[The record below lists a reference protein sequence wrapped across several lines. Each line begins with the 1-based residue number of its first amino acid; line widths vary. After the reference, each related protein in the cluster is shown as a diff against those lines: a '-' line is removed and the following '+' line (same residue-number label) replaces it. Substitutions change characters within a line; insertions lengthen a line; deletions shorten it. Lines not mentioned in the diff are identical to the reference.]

1 MKVFRAVA
9 MLVCGLAVLGVSR
22 GQTPAPPSRWTQ
34 PAAELAGQIAELL
47 GPGQAFLTVRN
58 LSTIKSDDV
67 AEIRK
72 LVEQD
77 LKARGVMS
85 GGVESANAIRITL
98 SEDLRERLWVAEI
111 IEGSETRVAMVHVDP
126 ASAALKATTERMM
139 LRRERITEFVSRIG
153 GNVQEYP
160 VVDAAEVNGEFI
172 VMYPDRISIFGKDAR
187 GWSEANTFVIE
198 KKLAR
203 DPRGVVVADAGGSG
217 FSAWVPGAECAGS
230 FSAPVAGAKSDSGW
244 SVHCH
249 TSDDPWPVY
258 QSSDTSAPALRAFY
272 NSARNFFTGV
282 VTPSV
287 GVDLPAFYTAGMV
300 PRAAGGAALL
310 IAGIDGKVQLAEN
323 GALHLVAGTRDWGS
337 DFAVVRSGCGTGTQ
351 VITSGSG
358 QGTADSL
365 RAFEIS
371 ALEAVPASGPL
382 TIDGSVTGLW
392 SAPDGKSVFAVVR
405 TAADSYEVDR
415 VTALCN

>member
-1 MKVFRAVA
+1 
-9 MLVCGLAVLGVSR
+9 LAS
-22 GQTPAPPSRWTQ
+22 
-34 PAAELAGQIAELL
+34 QIAELL
-47 GPGQAFLTVRN
+47 GPGQAFLTMRN
-58 LSTIKSDDV
+58 VSTIQSNDIPQ
-67 AEIRK
+67 IRK

-85 GGVESANAIRITL
+85 SGVESANAIRITL
-98 SEDLRERLWVAEI
+98 SENSRERLWVAEI

-126 ASAALKATTERMM
+126 ASAAPAITTERMI
-139 LRRERITEFVSRIG
+139 LRRERIAGFPSRIG
-153 GNVQEYP
+153 GNVQDSP
-160 VVDAAEVNGEFI
+160 VVDAAEINGQFI
-172 VMYPDRISIFGKDAR
+172 VIYPDRISIFTKDAQ

-198 KKLAR
+198 KKLGR
-203 DPRGVVVADAGGSG
+203 DPRGVVIAEAGGSG

-230 FSAPVAGAKSDSGW
+230 FSAPAPSANSDSGW

-249 TSDDPWPVY
+249 SSDDPWPLY
-258 QSSDTSAPALRAFY
+258 QASDTSSTPALKAFY

-282 VTPSV
+282 VTPSL
-287 GVDLPAFYTAGMV
+287 GVDLPAFYTAGML

-337 DFAVVRSGCGTGTQ
+337 DFAVVRSSCGTGTQ

-358 QGTADSL
+358 QAAADSL

-371 ALEAVPASGPL
+371 ALEAVPASAPL
-382 TIDGSVTGLW
+382 TIDGSVTALW
-392 SAPDGKSVFAVVR
+392 SAPDGKSAFAVVR
-405 TAADSYEVDR
+405 NAANAYEVDR